1 MRAEFLEFYA
11 KNNNDILLRCP
22 RLWNVKTR
30 TRGAEVY
37 RHSARS
43 RFNSNFTFSRETQNR
58 GTELCAKVVVNVVFA
73 LHPRRSVHKTQH
85 TQTNTHTEREKK
97 RSRILQTRMI
107 PSLPTNA
114 SGHNATTRGGVNQ
127 ERAIIRSSAQRDVR
141 PEPEVSRV
149 SACLPAYT
157 RFTHAVRSPKTD
169 VRSERPEFPWFQKKN
184 ARTYLTAFSFV
195 FFLINLQMRLL

>member
-1 MRAEFLEFYA
+1 
-11 KNNNDILLRCP
+11 
-22 RLWNVKTR
+22 
-30 TRGAEVY
+30 
-37 RHSARS
+37 
-43 RFNSNFTFSRETQNR
+43 
-58 GTELCAKVVVNVVFA
+58 
-73 LHPRRSVHKTQH
+73 
-85 TQTNTHTEREKK
+85 
-97 RSRILQTRMI
+97 MI

-169 VRSERPEFPWFQKKN
+169 VRSERSEFPWFQKKRAHILN
-184 ARTYLTAFSFV
+184 CLFFSFV
-195 FFLINLQMRLL
+195 FFLINLQMRLLCYARANDTSPTVARTKKRGTRSSCTLRACARTDVGRFRARRPPCARVRALVRSPA